1 MSFPRLI
8 CLALACAVSSVA
20 LARPDGPRNFQGD
33 WEEKAP
39 WQESAAELPTWP
51 AADDWKPFDAGRVS
65 DNRFYVSA
73 SSITLPGDGTVRY
86 ALKVV
91 SPEGAQNY
99 MVEGVRC
106 ATREWKRFAT
116 GRPETA
122 SWRVNP
128 RAGWQKMIPGHV
140 PQVQLDRAIFCP
152 ERGYPVDSADEARKL
167 LSRAG

>member
-1 MSFPRLI
+1 MAREISRATGKKKRRGRNPLPSCRL
-8 CLALACAVSSVA
+8 
-20 LARPDGPRNFQGD
+20 GPLLTTGNQ
-33 WEEKAP
+33 
-39 WQESAAELPTWP
+39 
-51 AADDWKPFDAGRVS
+51 
-65 DNRFYVSA
+65 
-73 SSITLPGDGTVRY
+73 
-86 ALKVV
+86 VV